1 MKLKTLDQEM
11 SVCKV
16 VSISD
21 IDLNGKFFFIG
32 KTDEEISLVCLT
44 SDVPDNTTDRVDGW
58 RTFRIEGVL
67 DFSLIGILSE
77 ISKVLAENKIGI
89 FVVSTYNTDYIL
101 VKKENLQKAQQVLK
115 GCRLRCS
122 LENRPFDICKAG
134 LKQPAIRPL
143 DPWSV
148 TSEKPDIY
156 FFSADS
162 KKPQKIEQIHSNL

>member
-1 MKLKTLDQEM
+1 MKLKTLDQEL

-44 SDVPDNTTDRVDGW
+44 SDVPDNPTDRVDGW

-77 ISKVLAENKIGI
+77 ISKILAENKIGI

-101 VKKENLQKAQQVLK
+101 VKKENLQKAQQALK
-115 GCRLRCS
+115 A
-122 LENRPFDICKAG
+122 AG
-134 LKQPAIRPL
+134 Y
-143 DPWSV
+143 DV
-148 TSEKPDIY
+148 V
-156 FFSADS
+156 
-162 KKPQKIEQIHSNL
+162 

>member
-1 MKLKTLDQEM
+1 MKLKTLDQEL

-77 ISKVLAENKIGI
+77 ISKVLAENFWSIHFSSFFQLTHYGEKRI
-89 FVVSTYNTDYIL
+89 FFLT
-101 VKKENLQKAQQVLK
+101 
-115 GCRLRCS
+115 
-122 LENRPFDICKAG
+122 
-134 LKQPAIRPL
+134 
-143 DPWSV
+143 
-148 TSEKPDIY
+148 
-156 FFSADS
+156 
-162 KKPQKIEQIHSNL
+162 

>member
-1 MKLKTLDQEM
+1 MKLKTLDQEL

-21 IDLNGKFFFIG
+21 IDLNGKFFFVG
-32 KTDEEISLVCLT
+32 KTDEESHLYALRQTSLT
-44 SDVPDNTTDRVDGW
+44 ITTDRVDGW

-101 VKKENLQKAQQVLK
+101 VKRENLQKAQQALK
-115 GCRLRCS
+115 L
-122 LENRPFDICKAG
+122 P
-134 LKQPAIRPL
+134 
-143 DPWSV
+143 V
-148 TSEKPDIY
+148 TK
-156 FFSADS
+156 
-162 KKPQKIEQIHSNL
+162 

>member
-1 MKLKTLDQEM
+1 MKLKTLDQEL

-21 IDLNGKFFFIG
+21 IDLNGKFFFVG

-44 SDVPDNTTDRVDGW
+44 SDVPSDVPDNTTDRADGW

-101 VKKENLQKAQQVLK
+101 VKKENLQKAQQALK
-115 GCRLRCS
+115 ATGY
-122 LENRPFDICKAG
+122 E
-134 LKQPAIRPL
+134 
-143 DPWSV
+143 V
-148 TSEKPDIY
+148 V
-156 FFSADS
+156 
-162 KKPQKIEQIHSNL
+162 